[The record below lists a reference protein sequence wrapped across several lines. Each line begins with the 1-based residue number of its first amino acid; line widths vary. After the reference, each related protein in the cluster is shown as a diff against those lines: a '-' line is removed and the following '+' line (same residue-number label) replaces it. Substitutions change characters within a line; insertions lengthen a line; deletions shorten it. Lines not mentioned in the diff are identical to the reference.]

1 MLINRVQSDVV
12 ESLAQ
17 QAETE
22 WIADFDEVLDITKQE
37 QIISDCIPQDEEVL
51 NQGGTSMPNLLL
63 EEEEK
68 LPLMSDI

>member
-51 NQGGTSMPNLLL
+51 NQGGASMPNLLL